1 MKLRSI
7 QFLRAIAILL
17 VLYIHALDM
26 GASTA
31 PSFQWSLFHLPYF
44 GSVGVDIF
52 FVISGFII
60 TWSAGRYLGS
70 RDAMQFLLNRFLR
83 LIPVYWIATLLFL
96 AIQLHHFL
104 TRDSSFLVSPH
115 FIINTIFLLPFLDSK
130 TYVLPL
136 LQQAWTLSFEWLFYL
151 LFFLSILLSIRRKE
165 IFVGTTILAAV
176 IMGRIVQLTDAR
188 LIFLGNPIL
197 LEFLLGVAL
206 CRCYT
211 YIKVSRPVAAAML
224 ITAILIYGYEIVKG
238 FGDIYVNDYTLN
250 GQLSMTRFFVWGIP
264 SALLVGGLLF
274 LEKNASIGFI
284 WNNRMMSFIGDASYS
299 IYLTHVS
306 IYGLC
311 GAVFTRTG
319 YFLNHDLAVFVL
331 MLLAIIGGGVFY
343 KWIEL
348 PILNA
353 SAKYRL
359 PKPKK
364 MATA

>member
-26 GASTA
+26 GASTP
-31 PSFQWSLFHLPYF
+31 PSFQWSFFHLPHF

-70 RDAMQFLLNRFLR
+70 RDAGKFLLNRFLR
-83 LIPVYWIATLLFL
+83 LIPVYWIATLFFL
-96 AIQLHHFL
+96 AVQLHHIL
-104 TRDSSFLVSPH
+104 SRDPSFLGSPP
-115 FIINTIFLLPFLDSK
+115 FIAKTIFLLPFLDR
-130 TYVLPL
+130 TIYVIPL

-151 LFFLSILLSIRRKE
+151 LFFLSILFSVRRKE
-165 IFVGTTILAAV
+165 IFVGTIILLAV
-176 IMGRIVQLTDAR
+176 TLVQIIQPTDIR
-188 LIFLGNPIL
+188 LVFLGNPIL
-197 LEFLLGVAL
+197 LEFLLGIAL

-211 YIKVSRPVAAAML
+211 QIRVSRPVAAAML
-224 ITAILIYGYEIVKG
+224 ITAILIYGFEIVNG
-238 FGDIYVNDYTLN
+238 FGKIDDMDYTLN
-250 GQLSMTRFFVWGIP
+250 GQLSMTRFFIWGIP
-264 SALLVGGLLF
+264 SALLAGGLIF
-274 LEKNASIGFI
+274 LEKNASLGFI
-284 WNNRMMSFIGDASYS
+284 WNNRTMSFIGDASYS
-299 IYLTHVS
+299 IYLTHVT
-306 IYGLC
+306 IFGLC

-331 MLLAIIGGGVFY
+331 MLLAIIGGGAFY
-343 KWIEL
+343 KWVEM
-348 PILNA
+348 PVLNA

-359 PKPKK
+359 RKK